1 MGKEVEE
8 QTRIFRIMKE
18 AIPYL
23 VIIIV
28 VALIR
33 TFIMT
38 PVRVNGISMQPTLKE
53 GEILILNKT
62 KRNYNRFDVVV
73 VTLNNSKIIKRVIGL
88 PGEVISYR
96 DCQLYINGAPVEDF
110 ITECI
115 TDDFSLENLYSYLT
129 IPADHYF
136 VMGDNRDESSDSR
149 DIRIGLLT
157 KDQLEGTAV
166 FRIYP
171 FNRIGRVR

>member
-1 MGKEVEE
+1 MEE
-8 QTRIFRIMKE
+8 REQQTRIFSLMKE
-18 AIPYL
+18 TIPY
-23 VIIIV
+23 VIIIIV

-33 TFIMT
+33 TFIIT
-38 PVRVNGISMQPTLKE
+38 PVRVNGVSMQPTLKE

-73 VTLNNSKIIKRVIGL
+73 VTLNESKIIKRVIGL
-88 PGEVISYR
+88 PGEVVAYR
-96 DCQLYINGAPVEDF
+96 DCQLYINGMPVEDF

-115 TDDFSLENLYSYLT
+115 TADFSLENLYNYLT

-149 DIRIGLLT
+149 DLRIGLLT

-171 FNRIGRVR
+171 FSRIGRVR